1 MSKGPVKVSAEEA
14 AKNQAFL
21 ASMAASG
28 KERYIKRHSLQARL
42 THGITIA
49 ACILLCISGLFVFV
63 PALAAAV
70 GADTVFAIR
79 MSHRI
84 IGVVF
89 VVVPLI
95 SALLA
100 PKGVAHIFKNLFDR
114 WDSDDKKWMMLFFP
128 YLFMAKWIHMPDQRE
143 VKSGQRFA
151 DGMLWFAGAL
161 MGITGIILLLGTTLF
176 DFGAGVHGVTLFLHD
191 IGFLLIAVFGLS
203 FFKWGGTGAPEWNGI
218 NNYIKLFTTDP
229 YFKESIKVTVY
240 FSLLAVVGSMVYSL
254 IVAMLLNRKIP
265 ARGFFRAVFYLP
277 YVLPAAAVYI
287 GWSWLYNTE
296 WGLFNYILS
305 KLGIERLMFVS
316 SSSQVVPSLALIAV
330 WLSGNLIVIFLA
342 GLQNVPRVYHEAA
355 EIDGANAWQRF
366 WHVTFPS
373 MTPIIFYNMLMAL
386 ITNMQVV
393 TPALALTKGGPGKS
407 SYFMSYMLY
416 NYAFKQRG
424 KIGLACAIAFVLFLL
439 IGAFTLLLFATSKSW
454 IFYEGGDDK

>member
-89 VVVPLI
+89 VAVPLI

-161 MGITGIILLLGTTLF
+161 MGHHGHHPSAGHDAVRFRCGRARRDPVPARHRLSADRGVRP
-176 DFGAGVHGVTLFLHD
+176 GAHLPGRRHLPAVPRHGEAHVRRRHGVRVRRPVPLGSLGPQGDRHGRERGGED
-191 IGFLLIAVFGLS
+191 EVKARRPVRAAANR
-203 FFKWGGTGAPEWNGI
+203 GGTGAGW
-218 NNYIKLFTTDP
+218 
-229 YFKESIKVTVY
+229 VTRPD
-240 FSLLAVVGSMVYSL
+240 A
-254 IVAMLLNRKIP
+254 P
-265 ARGFFRAVFYLP
+265 
-277 YVLPAAAVYI
+277 
-287 GWSWLYNTE
+287 
-296 WGLFNYILS
+296 GL
-305 KLGIERLMFVS
+305 S
-316 SSSQVVPSLALIAV
+316 S
-330 WLSGNLIVIFLA
+330 
-342 GLQNVPRVYHEAA
+342 
-355 EIDGANAWQRF
+355 
-366 WHVTFPS
+366 
-373 MTPIIFYNMLMAL
+373 
-386 ITNMQVV
+386 
-393 TPALALTKGGPGKS
+393 
-407 SYFMSYMLY
+407 
-416 NYAFKQRG
+416 
-424 KIGLACAIAFVLFLL
+424 
-439 IGAFTLLLFATSKSW
+439 
-454 IFYEGGDDK
+454 